1 MKRTDKLIKDRS
13 KFFFDNVRII
23 FHSISGEKKEKVL
36 NLPSKYFGL
45 DFFNLRQRE
54 RKDKTLKGKI

>member
-1 MKRTDKLIKDRS
+1 MSESSLTLSLGKKK
-13 KFFFDNVRII
+13 KK
-23 FHSISGEKKEKVL
+23 KKEKVL

-45 DFFNLRQRE
+45 DFLNLRQRE